1 MSETL
6 KLSDFDI
13 VGIIKLKDVNGIEKY
28 VTPIFDDENSDK
40 PTEYLSRSKEYYNV
54 KSLTELSKER
64 EELKALLTRER
75 TKKNFVILENML
87 NASAKSY
94 YKKLE
99 EYITNPTATN
109 SFYTEIS
116 KACLMEDTRNMLVML
131 EGKGLIKVDRQLILP
146 HGYENCAKRSIEMDN
161 KALLYIFCKNMN
173 FEENPKDIQIATPG
187 YGSIYIGPFLKEMY
201 GCDFTNILKSKYIN
215 EISEKTNKADITDCV
230 SNDAIFDLSKK
241 VILIDDNI
249 GTGTTMRE
257 MKEQLRNR
265 GVECYKTGAVQY
277 NWRNYYRITT
287 GEKTGIER
295 FDVDEYDIITPFN
308 YAGHNLYSHAID
320 ILHESG
326 NGYIDYLNSKS
337 YRIKDCNDLE
347 GAIMRGTLASRGAGV
362 VISDLLQPHTVD
374 RRPEDLEQ
382 IKLKVLPQEKK
393 EWINS
398 VIRFTENIDKSCKE
412 NELYH

>member
-1 MSETL
+1 MNEGL

-13 VGIIKLKDVNGIEKY
+13 VGIIKLKDVKGIEKY
-28 VTPIFDDENSDK
+28 VTPIFDENNEK

-54 KSLTELSKER
+54 KSLTELSRER
-64 EELKALLTRER
+64 EELKELLTRER
-75 TKKNFVILENML
+75 TKRNFVILENML

-99 EYITNPTATN
+99 CYIANPTATN

-116 KACLMEDTRNMLVML
+116 KACLMEDARNMLVML

-161 KALLYIFCKNMN
+161 KALLYIFCKNIHL
-173 FEENPKDIQIATPG
+173 EGNPKDIQIATPG

-201 GCDFTNILKSKYIN
+201 GYDFTNILKSKYIN
-215 EISEKTNKADITDCV
+215 EISEKAHKADIINCV
-230 SNDAIFDLSKK
+230 SNDAIFDKNKK
-241 VILIDDNI
+241 VVLIDDNI

-257 MKEQLRNR
+257 MKEQLKNR
-265 GVECYKTGAVQY
+265 GIECYKSGAVQY

-326 NGYIDYLNSKS
+326 NGYIEYLNSKS
-337 YRIKDCNDLE
+337 YRLDNYNDLE

-362 VISDLLQPHTVD
+362 VISDLNQPQIVA
-374 RRPEDLEQ
+374 RRAEDLEP
-382 IKLKVLPQEKK
+382 ISLKTLPQEKK

-398 VIRFTENIDKSCKE
+398 VIRFTENLDKRSNE